1 MQLIKTTLTIQ
12 RVEKFPIYM
21 AIIRQYSGDKI
32 VEKNWQKT
40 AGLTPSE
47 PHDTEITMKMGEF
60 YIYITG
66 LDGLN

>member
-1 MQLIKTTLTIQ
+1 
-12 RVEKFPIYM
+12 M

-40 AGLTPSE
+40 AGLTTSE